1 MIGQTFVIVVG
12 LALAGWGHLL
22 VHDLLGATGAWSRLD
37 GLFPPGVQSSPP
49 FAGCVLLLVGAML
62 VLAPLLG

>member
-1 MIGQTFVIVVG
+1 MIDQTFVIVGG

-37 GLFPPGVQSSPP
+37 GLFPPSVQSSPS
-49 FAGCVLLLVGAML
+49 FAGRVLLLVGATL